1 MTKCSVCRRN
11 EAFYFRV
18 YSGEKLC
25 RKCFLGSVE
34 NKVRATIS
42 KHRMFEMDDR
52 IAVAVSGGK
61 DSVSLLHIL
70 SKIEAVFPKT
80 TLKAITVDEG
90 IKGYRDEAIKSAA
103 KNCSKLGVEHLTV
116 SFKDLFGYSL
126 DEITRKTRTEKLT
139 PCAYCGVLRRRA
151 LNVAARQIGANKIAT
166 AHTLD
171 DEIQTFLLNIVH
183 GDPSR
188 TARSSSVFSPN
199 YSGIVPRV
207 KPLCEVMERESA
219 LYAYVKRV
227 LFQEMPCPYA
237 GEALRNDV
245 RNTLNRLE
253 EKHQGMKYT
262 IYRSME
268 KVQQAMEATTE
279 KTSLKECEEC
289 GEPTTGILCQT
300 CLILRG
306 LRQER

>member
-1 MTKCSVCRRN
+1 MTKCSICRRN
-11 EAFYFRV
+11 EAFYVRV

-34 NKVRATIS
+34 NKVRGTIG
-42 KHRMFEMDDR
+42 KHRMFEMNDR

-70 SKIEAVFPKT
+70 SKIEADFPKA
-80 TLKAITVDEG
+80 TLQAITVDEG
-90 IKGYRDEAIKSAA
+90 IKGYRDEAVKTAA
-103 KNCSKLGVEHLTV
+103 KNCSQLGIEHLII
-116 SFKDLFGYSL
+116 SFKELFSYTL
-126 DEITRKTRTEKLT
+126 DEIVKRNHIEKLT

-151 LNVAARQIGANKIAT
+151 LNIAARQVGANKIAT

-171 DEIQTFLLNIVH
+171 DEIQTFFLNIIH

-188 TARSSSVFSPN
+188 IARSGPVFSSN
-199 YSGIVPRV
+199 RSELVPRV
-207 KPLCEVMERESA
+207 KPFCEVMERESA

-227 LFQEMPCPYA
+227 PFQEMPCPYA

-253 EKHQGMKYT
+253 EKHPGMKYT

-268 KVQQAMEATTE
+268 KVQQAMEATIEETA
-279 KTSLKECEEC
+279 LKECEDC
-289 GEPTTGILCQT
+289 GEPTAANLCRICQ
-300 CLILRG
+300 ILRK
-306 LRQER
+306 LSTT